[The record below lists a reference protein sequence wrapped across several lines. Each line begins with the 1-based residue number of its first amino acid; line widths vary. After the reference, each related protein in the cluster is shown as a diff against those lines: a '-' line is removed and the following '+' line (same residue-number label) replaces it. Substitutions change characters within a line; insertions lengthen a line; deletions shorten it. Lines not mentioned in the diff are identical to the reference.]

1 MIRKILVTL
10 FYIGIAAL
18 IYVVH
23 EPLLQWINQADR
35 EYAFVTA
42 LVATLM
48 SLFPVI
54 PYPIVGGVI
63 GAAYG
68 PVLGGLI
75 IWAGSSIASVIMF
88 SIVRYGY
95 QDWGV
100 KVLHKYKYLGK
111 LTVLFERNAFITITL
126 LRMIPVIPSIII
138 NVYAA
143 LSRVR
148 FLSYA
153 VASSLGKIPSMI
165 LFALIGHTIVTDP
178 KEIVYMVVVYGTF
191 LTMMYG
197 AYRLWQKRAEA
208 NLHREQECQTG
219 RTS

>member
-1 MIRKILVTL
+1 MLRKILVTL
-10 FYIGIAAL
+10 FYVGIAVF
-18 IYVVH
+18 IYFIH
-23 EPLLQWINQADR
+23 EPLLQWIRQTDR
-35 EYAFVTA
+35 EFAVLTA

-68 PVLGGLI
+68 PVLGGFI
-75 IWAGSSIASVIMF
+75 IWFGSSMASVIMF
-88 SIVRYGY
+88 AIVRYGY
-95 QDWGV
+95 QDWGM

-111 LTVLFERNAFITITL
+111 LTVLFERNAFLTITL

-153 VASSLGKIPSMI
+153 LASSLGKIPSMI

-178 KEIVYMVVVYGTF
+178 QEIVYMILIYGTF
-191 LTMMYG
+191 LAVVYG
-197 AYRLWQKRAEA
+197 GYRYFQKRAEA
-208 NLHREQECQTG
+208 KFQTEHEEN
-219 RTS
+219 

>member
-1 MIRKILVTL
+1 MIRKISVTL
-10 FYIGIAAL
+10 FYLGIAFV
-18 IYVVH
+18 IYLVH
-23 EPLLQWINQADR
+23 EPLLTWIGNTDR
-35 EYAFVTA
+35 EYAAITA
-42 LVATLM
+42 LAATLM

-68 PVLGGLI
+68 PALGGLI
-75 IWAGSSIASVIMF
+75 IWIGSSLASVIMF
-88 SIVRYGY
+88 AIVRYGY
-95 QDWGV
+95 QDWG
-100 KVLHKYKYLGK
+100 KKILHKYKYLEK
-111 LTVLFERNAFITITL
+111 LTVLFERNAFVTITL

-153 VASSLGKIPSMI
+153 AASSLGKIPSMI

-178 KEIVYMVVVYGTF
+178 GELLVMAVVYGTF
-191 LTMMYG
+191 LAVMYA
-197 AYRLWQKRAEA
+197 AYRFWQKRAEQKFSA
-208 NLHREQECQTG
+208 EHREAP
-219 RTS
+219 RSP